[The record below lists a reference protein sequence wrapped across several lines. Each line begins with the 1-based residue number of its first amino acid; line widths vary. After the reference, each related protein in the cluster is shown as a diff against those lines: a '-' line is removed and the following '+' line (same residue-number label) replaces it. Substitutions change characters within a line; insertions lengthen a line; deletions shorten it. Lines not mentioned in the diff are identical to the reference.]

1 MEFCLLFVICLVGM
15 PAGLQWGSMVK
26 WFMKLVLFAKK
37 TFGEG
42 MGVRIMRMERQEA
55 DGTPASSVDTEVFFL
70 LNHMNIWSYTN
81 RNRFT
86 CLPLIGMQS

>member
-1 MEFCLLFVICLVGM
+1 
-15 PAGLQWGSMVK
+15 
-26 WFMKLVLFAKK
+26 MKLVLFAKK

-70 LNHMNIWSYTN
+70 LNHMNI
-81 RNRFT
+81 
-86 CLPLIGMQS
+86 